1 MSLSVREQWTWWG
14 IALLLFLVF
23 LWYMGNA
30 IAPYLVGAGLAYVL
44 DPWADWLEEHGLS
57 RIFATS
63 LIMALMFLV
72 FFLGMVLVVPVI
84 AEQAR
89 ALIAAAPGFF
99 ERSFDFMIDRFPS
112 IKEENSTINQALQ
125 DVKARIQESGLTL
138 ANGILG
144 SILGVFDFLMLVV
157 ISPVVAFYLLYDWNR
172 LVATIDGWLPRQHA
186 YHIRQIAAN
195 IDSVLAGFLRGQL
208 SVVTI
213 LAIFYAS
220 ALGIVGLQFG
230 IFVGMFAG
238 LISFIPFVGSI
249 LGGALA
255 IGLAVFQFWGEWWWI
270 LVVGLIFLAGQAIE
284 GNVLTPWL
292 VGGSVRL
299 HPVMLMFALSAFG
312 TLFGFVG
319 LMIAVPVAA
328 AFGVLARFALAQYL
342 EGRLYKGSEGLILSD
357 EAESSSDP

>member
-1 MSLSVREQWTWWG
+1 MGLSVREQWTWWG
-14 IALLLFLVF
+14 VALLLFLVF

-30 IAPYLVGAGLAYVL
+30 VAPYIVGAGLAYVL
-44 DPWADWLEEHGLS
+44 DPWADWLEEHGFS

-72 FFLGMVLVVPVI
+72 FFLAIVLVVPTI
-84 AEQAR
+84 QEQAR
-89 ALIAAAPGFF
+89 ALIAAAPVFF
-99 ERSFDFMIDRFPS
+99 ERSFDFLLDRFPS
-112 IKEENSTINQALQ
+112 LKDEDSTISQAVQ

-138 ANGILG
+138 ANTILG
-144 SILGVFDFLMLVV
+144 SLFGVFDFLMLIV

-172 LVATIDGWLPRQHA
+172 LVAAIDSWLPRQHA
-186 YHIRQIAAN
+186 SNIRKIAGD
-195 IDSVLAGFLRGQL
+195 IDSVLAGFMRGQL

-220 ALGIVGLQFG
+220 ALAIVGLEFG

-255 IGLAVFQFWGEWWWI
+255 LGLAVFQFWGEWWWI
-270 LVVGLIFLAGQAIE
+270 IAVGLIFLVGQAIE

-292 VGGSVRL
+292 VGSSVRL

-312 TLFGFVG
+312 TL
-319 LMIAVPVAA
+319 
-328 AFGVLARFALAQYL
+328 
-342 EGRLYKGSEGLILSD
+342 
-357 EAESSSDP
+357 